1 MASREQYGYAIV
13 AASFVIQAVTVGGM
27 FTYGVLFPELIS
39 TFGWSRATIAAA
51 ASVTTLTMGFMGV
64 VSGRMSDR
72 FGPRVVLTIS
82 ALSYGSG
89 FMLMS
94 LLEASWQ
101 LYVFWGL
108 LVGIGLSTHDVVTL
122 STIARW
128 FPRRRGLFS
137 GVVKVGTAV
146 GQLSIPL
153 IAVALVATLGWRT
166 ACLVIGAAAMLL
178 LFAAAQVMRRD
189 PKSMGY
195 EDSPAATTSSEPAA
209 PPSQGSSYR
218 SATRSPQFWI
228 LCGSQSLVFGC
239 LLTITIHIVPHGID
253 LGLSHTAAAS
263 LLASIGAISMLG
275 RVAVGSSVDRIGG
288 RRALRFAYMGLLASL
303 LWLQIASSAW
313 MLFVFVAI
321 YGIAHGGF
329 FTVTA
334 PTVAELFGTRAH
346 GALFGTVQ
354 FFGSLGGAIGPLAA
368 GYLFDSTGSYRIA
381 FAALAALATVGLLL
395 VGRLRPPRLPA

>member
-13 AASFVIQAVTVGGM
+13 AASFVIQGVTVGGM
-27 FTYGVLFPELIS
+27 FAYGVLFPALI
-39 TFGWSRATIAAA
+39 TEFGWSRAAIAAA
-51 ASVTTLTMGFMGV
+51 ASASTLTMGFMGV

-72 FGPRVVLTIS
+72 FGPRAVLILS
-82 ALSYGSG
+82 ALSYGTG

-94 LLEASWQ
+94 VLSAPWQ

-153 IAVALVATLGWRT
+153 IAVALIASLGWRT
-166 ACLVIGAAAMLL
+166 ACLVIGAAAFVLL
-178 LFAAAQVMRRD
+178 LAAALVMRRD
-189 PKSMGY
+189 PQSMGLG
-195 EDSPAATTSSEPAA
+195 AATTTSGASPPA
-209 PPSQGSSYR
+209 QGLSYR
-218 SATRSPQFWI
+218 EAVRSTQLWI

-239 LLTITIHIVPHGID
+239 LVTVTVHIVPHAID
-253 LGLSHTAAAS
+253 LGLSHATAAT
-263 LLASIGAISMLG
+263 LLAAIGGISMLG
-275 RVAVGSSVDRIGG
+275 RVAVGSSVDRVGG
-288 RRALRFAYMGLLASL
+288 RRTLRFAYMGLLASL
-303 LWLQIASSAW
+303 LWLQVAGNSW

-329 FTVTA
+329 FTVTS
-334 PTVAELFGTRAH
+334 PTVAELFGTRSH
-346 GALFGTVQ
+346 GVLFGTVQ
-354 FFGSLGGAIGPLAA
+354 FFGSLGGATGPLAA
-368 GYLFDSTGSYRIA
+368 GMIFDATGSYRMA
-381 FAALAALATVGLLL
+381 FAALAVLAAAGLILIS
-395 VGRLRPPRLPA
+395 RLAPPAARD

>member
-27 FTYGVLFPELIS
+27 FAYGVLFPELIAE
-39 TFGWSRATIAAA
+39 FGWSRAGIAAA

-72 FGPRVVLTIS
+72 LGPRAVLTVS
-82 ALSYGSG
+82 AMSYGAG

-94 LLEASWQ
+94 ALAAPWQ
-101 LYVFWGL
+101 LYLFWGL

-137 GVVKVGTAV
+137 GVVKLGAAL

-153 IAVALVATLGWRT
+153 ITVALIAALGWRS
-166 ACLVIGAAAMLL
+166 ACLVIGAAAFVLL
-178 LFAAAQVMRRD
+178 LAAALVMRRD
-189 PKSMGY
+189 PQSVGL
-195 EDSPAATTSSEPAA
+195 DAA
-209 PPSQGSSYR
+209 PKADGTAAPAQGLGYR
-218 SATRSPQFWI
+218 EASRSNQLWI
-228 LCGSQSLVFGC
+228 LCGSQSIVFGC
-239 LLTITIHIVPHGID
+239 LVTVTVHIVPHAID
-253 LGLSHTAAAS
+253 LGLSHATAAT
-263 LLASIGAISMLG
+263 LLAAIGGISMLG

-288 RRALRFAYMGLLASL
+288 RRTLRFAYMGLLASL
-303 LWLQIASSAW
+303 LWLQVASSAW
-313 MLFVFVAI
+313 MLFAFVAI
-321 YGIAHGGF
+321 YGVAHGGF
-329 FTVTA
+329 FTVTS

-354 FFGSLGGAIGPLAA
+354 FFGSLGGAAGPLLA
-368 GYLFDSTGSYRIA
+368 GVIFDATGSYRIA
-381 FAALAALATVGLLL
+381 FAGLAVLAALGLALIS
-395 VGRLRPPRLPA
+395 RLTPPSAPA

>member
-13 AASFVIQAVTVGGM
+13 AASFVIQGVTVGGM
-27 FTYGVLFPELIS
+27 FTYGVLFPELIA

-51 ASVTTLTMGFMGV
+51 TSVTTLTMGFMGV
-64 VSGRMSDR
+64 ISGRMSDR

-82 ALSYGSG
+82 ALSYGAG

-94 LLEASWQ
+94 ILEASWQ
-101 LYVFWGL
+101 LYLFWGL

-137 GVVKVGTAV
+137 GIVKVGTAV
-146 GQLSIPL
+146 GQLSLPL
-153 IAVALVATLGWRT
+153 IAVALIATLGWRT
-166 ACLVIGAAAMLL
+166 ACLVIGAVALL
-178 LFAAAQVMRRD
+178 LLLAAAQVMRRD
-189 PKSMGY
+189 PQGMGY
-195 EDSPAATTSSEPAA
+195 GETSGPAAPAGPAA
-209 PPSQGSSYR
+209 PPTQGSSYR
-218 SATRSPQFWI
+218 AATRSAQFWI

-239 LLTITIHIVPHGID
+239 LLTITVHIVPHAID

-275 RVAVGSSVDRIGG
+275 RVAVGSTVDRIGG
-288 RRALRFAYMGLLASL
+288 RKALRLAYAGLLASL
-303 LWLQIASSAW
+303 LWLLVASNAW

-354 FFGSLGGAIGPLAA
+354 FFGSLGGAIGPLVA
-368 GYLFDSTGSYRIA
+368 GFVFDTTGSYRIA
-381 FAALAALATVGLLL
+381 FAALAALATIGLIL
-395 VGRLRPPRLPA
+395 VGRLTPPPARA

>member
-395 VGRLRPPRLPA
+395 VGRLTPPRLPA

>member
-13 AASFVIQAVTVGGM
+13 AASFLIQGVTVGGM

-39 TFGWSRATIAAA
+39 AFGWSRATIAAA

-94 LLEASWQ
+94 MLEVSWQ

-146 GQLSIPL
+146 GQLSVPL

-166 ACLVIGAAAMLL
+166 ACLMIGAAAMLL

-189 PKSMGY
+189 PNSMGY
-195 EDSPAATTSSEPAA
+195 GEPTAATTPAGPA
-209 PPSQGSSYR
+209 TPPSQGSSYR
-218 SATRSPQFWI
+218 TATRSPQFWI

-239 LLTITIHIVPHGID
+239 LLTVTIHIVPHGID

-275 RVAVGSSVDRIGG
+275 RVAVGSTVDRIGG
-288 RRALRFAYMGLLASL
+288 RRALRLAYMGLLASL
-303 LWLQIASSAW
+303 LWLQVASNAW

-334 PTVAELFGTRAH
+334 PAVAELFGTRAH

-368 GYLFDSTGSYRIA
+368 GFIFDTTGSYRIA
-381 FAALAALATVGLLL
+381 FAALAALATIGLIL
-395 VGRLRPPRLPA
+395 VGRLAPPHAQT